1 MRNHAAEYAFGVI
14 TVFMNGYDF
23 SYEVTRI
30 QIITLV
36 LRVSLLA
43 AGFATTSVYGLV
55 KITSPA
61 KGQQVPIGNIKISG
75 TSSSNHCTV
84 SIIINGIRP
93 YQQATSAGNKG
104 PNDYSNW
111 AFSATPKYSTI
122 KEGINKITAKYSC
135 PQNINLTKL
144 YSVNVTGVAAKAQ
157 QPLAPTP
164 TNNTKTTVGAFPPSL
179 PSLNTSIINESKPSN
194 ILKGFK

>member
-1 MRNHAAEYAFGVI
+1 MISHMKLQEF
-14 TVFMNGYDF
+14 
-23 SYEVTRI
+23 RI

-36 LRVSLLA
+36 LGVSLLA
-43 AGFATTSVYGLV
+43 AGFATTSAYGLM

-61 KGQQVPIGNIKISG
+61 KGQLVPIGNIMISG
-75 TSSSNHCTV
+75 TSSSNTTNHCTI
-84 SIIINGIRP
+84 SIIINGIKP

-111 AFSATPKYSTI
+111 TFSATSKYSTI

-135 PQNINLTKL
+135 PQNINLTKF

-157 QPLAPTP
+157 QPIAPTP
-164 TNNTKTTVGAFPPSL
+164 TNNTKTTGSAFPPSL

-194 ILKGFK
+194 ILRGFK